1 MGCACIGGARG
12 LLRRRVGVRRV
23 MGGVTVHVARVGSDD
38 MSDRARHASE
48 ASGEARPEGKHGHGN
63 AGPTLAFRRSA
74 RSCGMLQCLVVGV
87 ECSVECNRS
96 VECTL

>member
-38 MSDRARHASE
+38 MSDRA
-48 ASGEARPEGKHGHGN
+48 P
-63 AGPTLAFRRSA
+63 P
-74 RSCGMLQCLVVGV
+74 SCL
-87 ECSVECNRS
+87 ETPS
-96 VECTL
+96 